1 MIIALYQ
8 NKPIFGEIDLNVKR
22 VIAAVQNKQFD
33 ILVLPELFA
42 SGYQFKSRH
51 EAFSMS
57 DSAGTGFTFDRLKE
71 LACRK
76 DALIIY
82 GFPEKNGD
90 KLYNSALAV
99 LPDDSH
105 FIYQKTHLFDTE
117 KNIFD
122 PGETGFFVFPFKNA
136 RIGIMI
142 CFDWR
147 FPEAARKLALLGA
160 QIICHPSNLVLP
172 HCPDAMITRAL
183 ENNLFTITA
192 DRIGEENRLDR
203 PIKFIGRS
211 RIVAPDGRVLAELGE
226 ADENFLAVEIT
237 PELADNKKVTANNDL
252 FQDRRPDYY

>member
-42 SGYQFKSRH
+42 SGYQFRNRE
-51 EAFSMS
+51 EAFCLA
-57 DSAGTGFTFDRLKE
+57 DSAAEGDAFGRMWQ
-71 LACRK
+71 LAAQK
-76 DALIIY
+76 KALIIY
-82 GFPEKNGD
+82 GFPEKKGER
-90 KLYNSALAV
+90 LYNSAMAI
-99 LPDDSH
+99 LPDGSY
-105 FIYQKTHLFDTE
+105 FVYQKTHLFDTE
-117 KNIFD
+117 KIIFD

-211 RIVAPDGRVLAELGE
+211 RIIAPDGNILTELGE
-226 ADENFLAVEIT
+226 KEEAYIAAEIR
-237 PELADNKKVTANNDL
+237 PELADNKWITFNNDI
-252 FQDRRPDYY
+252 FRDRRPDYY